1 MPAKKYRITLTETER
16 QLLRE
21 RIAAGHATA
30 QSLMHARILLKADEG
45 PDGPAWKD
53 DQIVTALE
61 ISRPTVE
68 RVRRRYA
75 EAGLEAA
82 LERRPTRR
90 VYRRKLDGELEAHL
104 VALAC
109 SEAPPGR
116 SGWSL
121 RLLADRMVALYD
133 LDGVSYETI
142 RRALKKTRSSPG

>member
-1 MPAKKYRITLTETER
+1 MPAKKYRITLTEAER
-16 QLLRE
+16 QSLRE
-21 RIAAGHATA
+21 QIAAGRATA

-53 DQIVTALE
+53 DQIVAALE

-75 EAGLEAA
+75 ETGLEAT

-90 VYRRKLDGELEAHL
+90 VYRRKLDGEHEAHL
-104 VALAC
+104 IALAC
-109 SEAPPGR
+109 SEAPAGR

-121 RLLADRMVALYD
+121 RLLAERMVALYD

-142 RRALKKTRSSPG
+142 RRTLKKTRSNPG